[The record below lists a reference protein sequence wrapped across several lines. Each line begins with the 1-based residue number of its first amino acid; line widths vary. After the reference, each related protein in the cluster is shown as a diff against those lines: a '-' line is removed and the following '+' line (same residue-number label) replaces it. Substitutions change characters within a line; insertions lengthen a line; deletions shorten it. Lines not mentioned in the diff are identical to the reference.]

1 MKYKIIS
8 SLFLTAF
15 ITASV
20 LGQQKTG
27 PEATEYY
34 SPIPKLVTPGSAN
47 YGAPSDAIILFDGK
61 NMDEWELTK
70 PSTRDEKWILS
81 GDAMMVNKMA
91 GDLQTK
97 RTFTD
102 FQLHIEYLIPTNIT
116 GRTGPWKQRYFFGG
130 LTLGCR
136 RI

>member
-81 GDAMMVNKMA
+81 GD
-91 GDLQTK
+91 G
-97 RTFTD
+97 
-102 FQLHIEYLIPTNIT
+102 
-116 GRTGPWKQRYFFGG
+116 
-130 LTLGCR
+130 
-136 RI
+136 